1 MATLARRLPHA
12 VLLTLAL
19 AALPALAEKKY
30 DSGASDT
37 EIRVGNLVPYTG
49 PFAEYGA
56 IGRAEA
62 AYFRMVND
70 HGGINGRKVVYVSL
84 DSGAKLETPVELAQR
99 LVQQERVLLFVSTWG
114 APVNRL
120 IRPFLNQQGIPQ
132 LFVAAND
139 AEFDDPAH
147 YPWTMGFAPSKR
159 TEAAQYARYLLA
171 SRPDAR
177 IAVLS
182 SDDAEGA
189 EYRAGLRE
197 GLGSR
202 AEAMIIKEG
211 AFRYSDPSGIDPLVA
226 GFKAAGADVF
236 MNMAV
241 GRFATHG
248 IRAAY
253 DQGWRPLQF
262 VPNASLSIA
271 AFLDPAGLEKAAG
284 LICNARSKSWGI
296 GQAGRDPGVRAF
308 LAWMKKYLPAG
319 NERDAQNVFG
329 YEVAQ
334 TLEAVLK
341 RCGDDLTRANV
352 MAQATH
358 LDLQLDMLRP
368 GIRIRTSPADYRPIK
383 DLYLVRFQGQDW
395 VSLEATPGAKA
406 R

>member
-1 MATLARRLPHA
+1 
-12 VLLTLAL
+12 
-19 AALPALAEKKY
+19 
-30 DSGASDT
+30 
-37 EIRVGNLVPYTG
+37 
-49 PFAEYGA
+49 
-56 IGRAEA
+56 
-62 AYFRMVND
+62 
-70 HGGINGRKVVYVSL
+70 
-84 DSGAKLETPVELAQR
+84 
-99 LVQQERVLLFVSTWG
+99 
-114 APVNRL
+114 
-120 IRPFLNQQGIPQ
+120 
-132 LFVAAND
+132 
-139 AEFDDPAH
+139 
-147 YPWTMGFAPSKR
+147 
-159 TEAAQYARYLLA
+159 
-171 SRPDAR
+171 
-177 IAVLS
+177 
-182 SDDAEGA
+182 
-189 EYRAGLRE
+189 
-197 GLGSR
+197 
-202 AEAMIIKEG
+202 MIVKEG
-211 AFRYSDPSGIDPLVA
+211 AFHYSDPSGIDPLVA

-236 MNMAV
+236 MNLAV

-284 LICNARSKSWGI
+284 LICNARSKAWGT
-296 GQAGRDPGVRAF
+296 GEARRDPGVRAF
-308 LAWMKKYLPAG
+308 LAWMKHYLPAG
-319 NERDAQNVFG
+319 SERDAQNVFG

-358 LDLQLDMLRP
+358 LDLDLDMLRP